1 MSLLLSVSKL
11 IYHLRQSWGIYFS
24 ATFLQVVQ
32 VLNNILIVFYIKQN
46 QTVQKFVLLNGF
58 CCLHVHPLYLPGY
71 KDKSNYDTTLK
82 R

>member
-11 IYHLRQSWGIYFS
+11 IYHLRQSWGIYLTIYFS

-46 QTVQKFVLLNGF
+46 QTVQKFVL
-58 CCLHVHPLYLPGY
+58 
-71 KDKSNYDTTLK
+71 
-82 R
+82 

>member
-46 QTVQKFVLLNGF
+46 QTVQKFVL
-58 CCLHVHPLYLPGY
+58 
-71 KDKSNYDTTLK
+71 
-82 R
+82 